1 LVCFAK
7 VSSLFLVRAPSFK
20 ALGLSA
26 TKISGAKA
34 SIKDA
39 RKHLQRFQQPTKL
52 RKTEVFSFSAYTD
65 LLGS

>member
-1 LVCFAK
+1 
-7 VSSLFLVRAPSFK
+7 VRAPSFK
-20 ALGLSA
+20 ALGFIA
-26 TKISGAKA
+26 TRISGKKA

-52 RKTEVFSFSAYTD
+52 RKTEIFSFTAYTD